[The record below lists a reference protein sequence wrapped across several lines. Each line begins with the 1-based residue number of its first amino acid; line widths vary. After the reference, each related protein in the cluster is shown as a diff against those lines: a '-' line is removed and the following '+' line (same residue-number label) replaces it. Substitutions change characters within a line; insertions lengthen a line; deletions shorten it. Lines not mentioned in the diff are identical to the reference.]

1 MVTWGDP
8 YAGEAPD
15 WLSWEPDGNGFLV
28 SRKGDFQVRLPGFS
42 AAVQRGI
49 QVILVPVLFYLGA
62 KLSLAFAVMP
72 EVVVT
77 LWIPNS
83 ILLATL
89 LHYHG
94 RRYALFAALIIAADI
109 AADYPTFSLIEAALF
124 GAINLLEVTIAYLL
138 LRHWH
143 FDPRFA
149 TPNDI
154 AKFVM
159 AAPVISA
166 FTAACAA
173 AATYSHF
180 RGMET
185 SFFEFLRLWWFS
197 DGLGLLILTP
207 LVLSLWPPVPGM
219 ANERVRLRWYD
230 GVAMV
235 LGLAILVAF
244 AYSQQ
249 RILHGV
255 TVRPFLLIPPVLYA
269 AARFSMRTATMVV
282 AAVTALLLYVI
293 KNGQQPFGDLPI
305 RETVISGQEL
315 IFVMSTMALGI
326 SALLT
331 QHRANARQ
339 LEARIQDRTAEL
351 STANRQLQELA
362 ITDPLTGILNRR
374 ALFDLMRRE
383 MDREKRHPHGLAVI
397 LFDIDHFKEVND
409 CYGHAAGDIVLQ
421 HVAVVTGRA
430 VRNTDVIGRYGGEE
444 FVLVAPETNEASA
457 LQLAERMREGLRSAR
472 IAVDHKELRVT
483 ASFGIAMLHPDD
495 EQPEQVLR
503 RADRALYAAKAAGR
517 DRVVADDDFGS
528 QATGGCAAPPSPG
541 GFPPTAGIGL
551 S

>member
-1 MVTWGDP
+1 MRRKDDI
-8 YAGEAPD
+8 EA
-15 WLSWEPDGNGFLV
+15 
-28 SRKGDFQVRLPGFS
+28 RRPGRS
-42 AAVQRGI
+42 AAAQRGI
-49 QVILVPVLFYLGA
+49 QLILVPVLFYLGA
-62 KLSLAFAVMP
+62 KLSLALAVMP
-72 EVVVT
+72 EVVVM

-94 RRYALFAALIIAADI
+94 RRYAIFAASIIAADI
-109 AADYPTFSLIEAALF
+109 AADYPTFSLIEAVLF

-138 LRHWH
+138 LRRWR

-149 TPNDI
+149 TPSDI

-219 ANERVRLRWYD
+219 VSERVRLRWYD
-230 GVAMV
+230 GIAMV
-235 LGLAILVAF
+235 VGLTILLAF

-249 RILHGV
+249 RTLYGV

-269 AARFSMRTATMVV
+269 AARFSMRTATMGV
-282 AAVTALLLYVI
+282 AAVTALLLYII

-305 RETVISGQEL
+305 RETVTSGQEL
-315 IFVMSTMALGI
+315 IFIMSTMALGI
-326 SALLT
+326 AALLA

-339 LEARIQDRTAEL
+339 LEARIRDRTAEL
-351 STANRQLQELA
+351 SAANQQLQELA

-374 ALFDLMRRE
+374 ALFDLLKRE
-383 MDREKRHPHGLAVI
+383 MDREQRHPHGLAVI

-409 CYGHAAGDIVLQ
+409 RYGHAAGDIVLR
-421 HVAVVTGRA
+421 HVAEVAGAA
-430 VRNTDVIGRYGGEE
+430 VRGTDAIGRYGGEE
-444 FVLVAPETNEASA
+444 FVLVAPETDLASA
-457 LQLAERMREGLRSAR
+457 LQLAERMREALRSAR
-472 IAVDHKELRVT
+472 IAVEDKDLRVT
-483 ASFGIAMLHPDD
+483 ASFGIAMLHPGDR
-495 EQPEQVLR
+495 QPEQILR
-503 RADRALYAAKAAGR
+503 RADQALYAAKAAGR
-517 DRVVADDDFGS
+517 DRV
-528 QATGGCAAPPSPG
+528 AAG
-541 GFPPTAGIGL
+541 GFDSQSAGGIPHAGF